1 MPGPHH
7 HPSLPLLLLLG
18 LLLSLLALP
27 VRAALVLHDDSPP
40 MALLGSV
47 DYFNDPTGE
56 LPLQA
61 LLASPERFHSS
72 AGRRDLGFG
81 YVDGAIWLRLQV
93 ESASSQARDW
103 RLEIGYPSLDRVDL
117 YDVGADGT
125 RHSQAGDMLPFTERS
140 VGNRNPVFDLHLQPG
155 ERRTL
160 YLRASS
166 EGSMTLD
173 TRLYSRQAHEQH
185 SIQGYVAQALYGGTL
200 FALGCYNLL
209 LFLALRERPFFYY
222 VLFVSVF
229 AIGILG
235 LNGLGAQFLWPQA
248 GWWTNRA
255 LPFSMNGA
263 AAIGIL
269 FARSFLDTPKWLPRG
284 DRWLRLAF
292 VVVAC
297 GALANL
303 LLPVQLALQIMSVSG
318 IVMCLTLLGTG
329 FVCLKNRVPGAGIF
343 VLAWSMLLGGTALL
357 GLRNFAL
364 IPSNFFTIH
373 AMQIGSM
380 LEMILLSFAL
390 AARFDELKR
399 QKEQAL
405 QQQERQLEQRVTER
419 TEALEEANRR
429 LLGLAMKDPLT
440 GLANRTALQT
450 QLELAIRRSQRRQD
464 LLAVM
469 LIDLDGFKPINDQHG
484 HALGDQV
491 LAVIARRL
499 QTCARDTDL
508 PARLGGD
515 EFVLVCE
522 AISSPEHA
530 EQVAQRML
538 EQISLPIELGQL
550 TVQVGAS
557 IGIALSRGADSG
569 TLLIRRADAA
579 MYIAKANGRNR
590 VQRHEATPS

>member
-1 MPGPHH
+1 MPDARH
-7 HPSLPLLLLLG
+7 HPSLPLLMLLA
-18 LLLSLLALP
+18 LLLSLLTLP
-27 VRAALVLHDDSPP
+27 ARAALVLHDDSQPV
-40 MALLGSV
+40 ALLGQV
-47 DYFNDPTGE
+47 DYLTDPSGA
-56 LPLQA
+56 LQLQA

-81 YVDGAIWLRLQV
+81 YVQGAIWLRLQV
-93 ESASSQARDW
+93 ESAASQPRDW
-103 RLEIGYPSLDRVDL
+103 RLEIDYPSLDRVDL
-117 YDVGADGT
+117 YDAGADGV
-125 RHSQAGDMLPFTERS
+125 RHSQAGDMLPFAERS

-166 EGSMTLD
+166 AGSMTLGAS
-173 TRLYSRQAHEQH
+173 LYSRQAHELH
-185 SIQGYVAQALYGGTL
+185 SIQGYVVQALYGGTL
-200 FALGCYNLL
+200 LALGCYNLL

-235 LNGLGAQFLWPQA
+235 LNGIGAQFLWPQA

-255 LPFSMNGA
+255 LPFGINGA

-297 GALANL
+297 CALATL
-303 LLPVQLALQIMSVSG
+303 LLPVQLALQIMSISG
-318 IVMCLTLLGTG
+318 IAMCLTLLGTG

-343 VLAWSMLLGGTALL
+343 ALAWSMLLGGAVLL
-357 GLRNFAL
+357 ALRNFAL

-373 AMQIGSM
+373 AMQIGSS

-390 AARFDELKR
+390 AARFNVLKR

-405 QQQERQLEQRVTER
+405 QQHERQLELRVAER
-419 TEALEEANRR
+419 TEALEDANQR
-429 LLGLAMKDPLT
+429 LRGLAMKDPLT

-450 QLELAIRRSQRRQD
+450 QLELAIRRSQRRQE

-491 LAVIARRL
+491 LAAIARRL
-499 QTCARDTDL
+499 QHCARETDL

-522 AISSPEHA
+522 TISSPQHA
-530 EQVAQRML
+530 EQVAQRIL
-538 EQISLPIELGQL
+538 EQISLPIELDQL

-557 IGIALSRGADSG
+557 IGIALSRGEDSG

-579 MYIAKANGRNR
+579 MYAAKASGRNR
-590 VQRHEATPS
+590 VQLHEVTPA